1 MKKKEVPTH
10 LGKWATWIR
19 GSPHPL
25 KMSQGNGYAD
35 RMQRKAASRD
45 EREPGGEGMHGVA
58 DGEKYFPRF
67 QWFMRIEENRP
78 ELSFGWNLL
87 NLGLFPRFFRS

>member
-1 MKKKEVPTH
+1 MPTH

-25 KMSQGNGYAD
+25 KMSQGNGHAD

-78 ELSFGWNLL
+78 ELSFGRNLL
-87 NLGLFPRFFRS
+87 NLGSFPRFFRS